1 MKHLLTRATTIVAIG
16 ATALTVTACS
26 SSGSSSSGTSSSS
39 SSSADGALRIKF
51 VINGTL
57 GDKSFFDS
65 ADAGLK
71 QIEKD
76 YGYSVQTVELGSE
89 RAKWQSGFEDAAA
102 ADDYDV
108 FVAGTFDSV
117 DVISQLAP
125 DYPDKKFWLFDAPAD
140 YDGANGGCSNK
151 CANVYSITFKQNEGG
166 YLAGYVAAGTLAAG
180 TLPGA
185 EEAKKAGVVGAVEIP
200 VIKDFSVGF
209 NAGFEAGGGSLSS
222 VTTQYV
228 GGSTPFGDAPRAK
241 EIANSMYGNGAGI
254 VWPVAGSS
262 GFGVFESAVEQK
274 RYAFGIDSDQSET
287 LEKADQ
293 RERIITSILKNVG
306 AALQD
311 AAARDKD
318 GSLPYGT
325 AESLGLKQGAV
336 GYVDNAQYQKLV
348 PQDVRDKVADA
359 AKQIAE
365 GGITVPSAF

>member
-1 MKHLLTRATTIVAIG
+1 MKHLLARAAAILAIS
-16 ATALTVTACS
+16 ATALTFAACS
-26 SSGSSSSGTSSSS
+26 SPGTPSTSD
-39 SSSADGALRIKF
+39 SAADRALRIKF

-76 YGYSVQTVELGSE
+76 YGYQIQVVELGSE
-89 RAKWQSGFEDAAA
+89 RTKWQPGFEDAAA
-102 ADDYDV
+102 AGDYDI

-117 DVISQLAP
+117 DFVSQLAP
-125 DYPDKKFWLFDAPAD
+125 EYPDKKFWLFDAPAD
-140 YDGANGGCSNK
+140 YEGTNGGCSNK
-151 CANVYSITFKQNEGG
+151 CENVYSITFKQNEGG
-166 YLAGYVAAGTLAAG
+166 YLAGYIAAGTLAAG

-185 EEAKKAGVVGAVEIP
+185 ESASKAGVIGAVEIP
-200 VIKDFSVGF
+200 VIQDFAVGF
-209 NAGFEAGGGSLSS
+209 DAGFEAGGGSSS
-222 VTTQYV
+222 DVTTQYI

-262 GFGVFESAVEQK
+262 GFGVFESAVDQG

-311 AAARDKD
+311 AAKRDKD

-325 AESLGLKQGAV
+325 AESLGLEQGAV
-336 GYVDNAQYQKLV
+336 GFVDNAQYEKLV
-348 PQDVRDKVADA
+348 PQNVRDKVAEVVQ
-359 AKQIAE
+359 QIAD
-365 GGITVPSAF
+365 GSITVPSAF